1 MDLTNM
7 FQFDIWTWVVIPL
20 LIFLAIIVDVSMGT
34 IRVIFISKG
43 FKKIAPILG
52 FFEVIVWLL
61 AISQV
66 MKNLTN
72 WISYIAYGA
81 GFAAGTYVGMYL
93 EEKISIGKVILR
105 IITKKDSHEMV
116 KKIRSR
122 WHATIIDG
130 ETSLNSKVKIIF
142 MVLKKKEVED
152 VISVVN
158 DYQPKAFYT
167 IEDVRFV
174 LDEGILPVERRPL
187 LGFPKKK

>member
-20 LIFLAIIVDVSMGT
+20 LIFLARIVDVSMGT

-66 MKNLTN
+66 MKNLNN

>member
-1 MDLTNM
+1 MDLTNI
-7 FQFDIWTWVVIPL
+7 FQFDVWTWVVIPL
-20 LIFLAIIVDVSMGT
+20 LIFLARIVDVSMGT

>member
-1 MDLTNM
+1 M

-20 LIFLAIIVDVSMGT
+20 LIFLARIIDVSMGT

>member
-20 LIFLAIIVDVSMGT
+20 LIFLARIVDVSMGT

>member
-1 MDLTNM
+1 MDLTNI
-7 FQFDIWTWVVIPL
+7 FQFDVWTWVVIPL
-20 LIFLAIIVDVSMGT
+20 LIFLARIVDVSMGT

-130 ETSLNSKVKIIF
+130 ETSPNSKVKIIF

>member
-7 FQFDIWTWVVIPL
+7 FQFDVWTWVIIPI
-20 LIFLAIIVDVSMGT
+20 LIFLARIIDVSIGT

-93 EEKISIGKVILR
+93 EERISIGKVILR
-105 IITKKDSHEMV
+105 IITKKDPHEMV
-116 KKIRSR
+116 EKIRSK

-142 MVLKKKEVED
+142 MVLKKKEVKE

-174 LDEGILPVERRPL
+174 LDKGIIPAERMPILRSS
-187 LGFPKKK
+187 KKK